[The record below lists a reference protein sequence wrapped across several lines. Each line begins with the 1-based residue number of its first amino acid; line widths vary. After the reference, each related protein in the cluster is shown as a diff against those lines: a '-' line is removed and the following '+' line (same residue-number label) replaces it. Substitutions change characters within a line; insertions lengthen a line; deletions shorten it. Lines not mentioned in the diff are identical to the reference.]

1 MISVHA
7 EALEAFRAFFSYLS
21 DCRRDLRS
29 GYQIFA
35 PTFEIGILIVDHYAI
50 ALAPGIK
57 RNKRD
62 VRQRVIADDVFPA
75 GHFFVQSLEMLFH
88 PFIGLVRFSVM
99 RKIGSSWM
107 DPAIHEV
114 DPDARFRPKQ
124 GVAGHQAN
132 LWKSFLEVFVDDRRL
147 INYSAVVHQH
157 RHFAIRI
164 SRQQI
169 LGFVLE
175 INLDQLVG
183 KFLLR

>member
-1 MISVHA
+1 
-7 EALEAFRAFFSYLS
+7 
-21 DCRRDLRS
+21 
-29 GYQIFA
+29 
-35 PTFEIGILIVDHYAI
+35 
-50 ALAPGIK
+50 
-57 RNKRD
+57 
-62 VRQRVIADDVFPA
+62 
-75 GHFFVQSLEMLFH
+75 MLFH

-99 RKIGSSWM
+99 RKIGSGRM

-124 GVAGHQAN
+124 GVAGHQAK
-132 LWKSFLEVFVDDRRL
+132 LGKSFLEVFVDDRRL

-175 INLDQLVG
+175 IDLDQLIG
-183 KFLLR
+183 KFLFR